1 MRACVLIALL
11 LLVAG
16 CAGRKSA
23 EPQPTITPP
32 TPTVLTKTS
41 GLERAK
47 IHTELA
53 VSYFENGQLGVA
65 LEELNTAIAADNTY
79 APAYDALGL
88 VYMQLKDD
96 AAAERNFR
104 QALKLNPSSS
114 ETKNNFGLFLC
125 QRGRHQ
131 EGIKQL
137 LEALKNP
144 LYSRPDVAYK
154 NAGVCARKAG
164 DPKAAEEYFVKSVR
178 LNYRQVQALYGLA
191 ELHYVRDDYPG
202 ARQFLSRYL
211 SAVESAGPEAL
222 WLGAKIENK
231 LGDRTALANY
241 GMQLRRRYPSSP
253 EAKAFVEGRF
263 E

>member
-1 MRACVLIALL
+1 MRVCALIALL
-11 LLVAG
+11 LLIAG
-16 CAGRKSA
+16 CAGRKAA
-23 EPQPTITPP
+23 EPVPTITPP
-32 TPTVLTKTS
+32 APTVLTKTS
-41 GLERAK
+41 GPERAK
-47 IHTELA
+47 IHTELG
-53 VSYFENGQLGVA
+53 VTYFGNGQLGIA

-104 QALKLNPSSS
+104 QSLKLNPKSS

-125 QRGRHQ
+125 QRGREQ
-131 EGIKQL
+131 EGIRHL
-137 LEALKNP
+137 LDALKDP
-144 LYSRPDVAYK
+144 LYTRPDVAYK
-154 NAGVCARKAG
+154 NAGVCARKMG
-164 DPKAAEEYFVKSVR
+164 DNKAAEEYFSKALR
-178 LNYRQVQALYGLA
+178 LNNRQVQALYGLA
-191 ELHYVRDDYPG
+191 ELHYVRNDYQG
-202 ARQFLSRYL
+202 ARQFLSHYL

-263 E
+263 Q